1 VEFVAC
7 MMSSRGIVGAM
18 LHEFL
23 DVNRDELVA
32 RCRSKSALR
41 PSPRL
46 TASDLQ
52 DGVPVLIGQLIDLLR
67 SPQRRGQIEAAT
79 LPVSIGLAAEK
90 HGGAL
95 LRRGFSVGEVVH
107 DYGDLCQAL
116 TELALEKDEPISVA
130 EFHTFNRCLDSAI
143 ADAVDEFGRRRDE
156 TVSRKGVQTLNERL
170 GELVHEQRNLLNTA
184 MLAFASIKSGRV
196 AVTGATASI
205 VDRSLDG
212 LRDLIDRALADVR
225 LISGLHARMTLTP
238 IDVILEEVTVA
249 AQLET
254 TARGIVFS
262 VVIEP
267 ALSVQVDRQML
278 SSAIANL
285 LQNAFKFT
293 RSGGRISLTARV
305 VAKHVLIEVADEC
318 GGLPSGQAEELFRPF
333 EQRSGDRSGL
343 GLGLSIS
350 RRAVEANGGTLSVRD
365 VPGTGCVFTIELPR
379 GHS

>member
-1 VEFVAC
+1 
-7 MMSSRGIVGAM
+7 
-18 LHEFL
+18 
-23 DVNRDELVA
+23 
-32 RCRSKSALR
+32 
-41 PSPRL
+41 
-46 TASDLQ
+46 
-52 DGVPVLIGQLIDLLR
+52 
-67 SPQRRGQIEAAT
+67 
-79 LPVSIGLAAEK
+79 
-90 HGGAL
+90 
-95 LRRGFSVGEVVH
+95 
-107 DYGDLCQAL
+107 
-116 TELALEKDEPISVA
+116 
-130 EFHTFNRCLDSAI
+130 
-143 ADAVDEFGRRRDE
+143 
-156 TVSRKGVQTLNERL
+156 
-170 GELVHEQRNLLNTA
+170 
-184 MLAFASIKSGRV
+184 
-196 AVTGATASI
+196 
-205 VDRSLDG
+205 
-212 LRDLIDRALADVR
+212 
-225 LISGLHARMTLTP
+225 
-238 IDVILEEVTVA
+238 VILEEVTVA